1 MTRRRSRPLGL
12 WLLAALGCAT
22 LTGCLGG
29 RTSFTPNNPLNECA
43 RALRDA
49 SAPPPG
55 FPRELDKTPAEP
67 YVVEP
72 GDVPLVQP
80 SSLDSPVRLPGDQP
94 VLPDGTIQLGKYG
107 RLPVAGKTVD
117 QIEADV
123 NALIKSKEK
132 EDDKNGN

>member
-1 MTRRRSRPLGL
+1 MTTRRDRRRKL
-12 WLLAALGCAT
+12 WLLVAAGCVA

-29 RTSFTPNNPLNECA
+29 RTTFSNNNPLTNTA
-43 RALRDA
+43 RQVRDA

-55 FPRELDKTPAEP
+55 YPRELDKSPAEP
-67 YVVEP
+67 YIVEP
-72 GDVPLVQP
+72 GDVLLVQP
-80 SSLDSPVRLPGDQP
+80 ASLDSPVRLPGDQP